1 MRRFLL
7 TGIVILLLS
16 ILLTLDTVSALSVEE
31 IAASFKKK
39 YEKMNNFSA
48 DFEQTTFV
56 AGQKRVAKG
65 KLNFQKPNLLRQR
78 YSNPTNPEDMMQL
91 VVSDGKTLW
100 SYTPLIN
107 QVTKQELAQDESSK
121 ELLPG
126 FGQSLENVE
135 KNYSLSLVEDKLAEK
150 QGIHVVEIVP
160 KRNDE
165 SIDSM
170 FDVLQ
175 LWIRDKDSIPV
186 QFMYKDGKN
195 QITLVLSF
203 KNVKINENIDESTF
217 KFEVPKGVQVITIP
231 SQ

>member
-1 MRRFLL
+1 MRRVLL
-7 TGIVILLLS
+7 LGIVISLLLA
-16 ILLTLDTVSALSVEE
+16 LLTLDSVSAPNVEE
-31 IAASFKKK
+31 IVASFKKK
-39 YEKMNNFSA
+39 YEKTNNLSA

-56 AGQKRVAKG
+56 AGRKRVASG
-65 KLNFQKPNLLRQR
+65 KLSFQKPNLLRQE
-78 YSNPTNPEDMMQL
+78 YSDPANAKNTIQL

-107 QVTKQELAQDESSK
+107 QVTKQKLAQDENRM

-150 QGIHVVEIVP
+150 QGVYVVELVP
-160 KRNDE
+160 KKGDE
-165 SIDSM
+165 SADSM

-175 LWIRDKDSIPV
+175 VWIRDKDSTPV

-195 QITLVLSF
+195 QITFVLSF
-203 KNVKINENIDESTF
+203 KNFKINEKLDKSTF
-217 KFEVPKGVQVITIP
+217 EFTVPKGVQIITVP
-231 SQ
+231 SR

>member
-7 TGIVILLLS
+7 MWIVILLLLA
-16 ILLTLDTVSALSVEE
+16 LLTMDSMSALNVEE
-31 IAASFKKK
+31 IAADFKKK
-39 YEKMNNFSA
+39 YEKTNNFTA

-56 AGQKRVAKG
+56 AGRKRVASG
-65 KLNFQKPNLLRQR
+65 KLSFQKPNLLRQE
-78 YSNPTNPEDMMQL
+78 YFDPANAKNTIQL
-91 VVSDGKTLW
+91 VVSDGKTIW

-107 QVTKQELAQDESSK
+107 QVTKQKLAQDENRV

-135 KNYSLSLVEDKLAEK
+135 KNYSLSLAEDKLAEK
-150 QGIHVVEIVP
+150 KGVHVVELTP
-160 KRNDE
+160 KKGNAGV
-165 SIDSM
+165 DSM

-175 LWIRDKDSIPV
+175 VWIRDKDSTPV
-186 QFMYKDGKN
+186 QFMYKDSKN

-203 KNVKINENIDESTF
+203 KNFKINEKLDKSTF
-217 KFEVPKGVQVITIP
+217 EFTVPKGVQVITIP